1 MNEPRPTLLSIHDA
15 KISEKRKEDGLTTHL
30 VTFTEKNRGE
40 GKEEEIDRERTE
52 GKRKGEV
59 INI

>member
-1 MNEPRPTLLSIHDA
+1 MNEPRPTLLSTHDA
-15 KISEKRKEDGLTTHL
+15 KISGKRKEDGLTTHL

-40 GKEEEIDRERTE
+40 GKEEEIERERRE